1 MLAVE
6 PATADGANRLGC
18 NGFNG
23 HNGCWTA
30 KRGETAP
37 VLMEAVSVDDIF
49 TSDGFFACGF
59 EYAIREPFTREG
71 YVRYMIQAVC

>member
-1 MLAVE
+1 MEWLFASGGTSDSGMA
-6 PATADGANRLGC
+6 PTDYGC

-37 VLMEAVSVDDIF
+37 VLMEAVSVDDIV
-49 TSDGFFACGF
+49 TSDGFLCVCGF
-59 EYAIREPFTREG
+59 E
-71 YVRYMIQAVC
+71 